1 MYNTFLVSVRTRSI
15 MVDHVRKVSAVKYW
29 FLEEPDVKVRFTSK
43 RGKRVW
49 SPRKQG
55 RINGVAKDF

>member
-1 MYNTFLVSVRTRSI
+1 
-15 MVDHVRKVSAVKYW
+15 MVDHVRKVSVVKYW